1 MAQFNTENQSLK
13 NFVKV
18 LETDSQKLDDMEAK
32 LEQVQQLYDKEKDL
46 NAQLLNSAQE
56 EEENDSQ
63 SGEDDGDET
72 GEEGEENAMP
82 AATGSAAVKVTSS
95 KTE

>member
-1 MAQFNTENQSLK
+1 MK

-56 EEENDSQ
+56 EEENDS
-63 SGEDDGDET
+63 
-72 GEEGEENAMP
+72 
-82 AATGSAAVKVTSS
+82 
-95 KTE
+95 